1 MMLHMRILNW
11 LYAKA
16 FLIFFRRAFRRI
28 GVKSKIISPI
38 AIEGAENISIGDDV
52 LVAAY
57 SCLAAVPLTG
67 AGLCQLKI
75 GDGCMIGRFNHI
87 YATKDIV
94 IEKNVLTANNVYIT
108 DNLHAYEDTELPI
121 MIQPIVQRGSVV
133 IGEGSWLGHNACIIG
148 ARIGRHCVVGAN
160 AVVTKD
166 VPDFCVVAGI
176 PAKIVKRFDEQSMV
190 WRRTC
195 PDGRFA
201 DV

>member
-1 MMLHMRILNW
+1 MLHMRIFNW
-11 LYAKA
+11 LAAKI
-16 FLIFFRRAFRRI
+16 FLILSRNAFNSI

-38 AIEGAENISIGDDV
+38 AIEGAKNISIGNGV
-52 LVAAY
+52 LVAAQ

-67 AGLCQLKI
+67 GGLCQLEI

-87 YATKDIV
+87 YATKSI
-94 IEKNVLTANNVYIT
+94 IFEKNVLTANNVYIT
-108 DNLHAYEDTELPI
+108 DNLHDYEDPELPI
-121 MIQPIVQRGSVV
+121 MNQPIVQRGSVI

-176 PAKIVKRFDEQSMV
+176 PAEIIKRYDEQLKV

-195 PDGRFA
+195 PNGRFV

>member
-1 MMLHMRILNW
+1 MLYMRIFNW
-11 LYAKA
+11 LAAKV
-16 FLIFFRRAFRRI
+16 FLILFGRAFNRV
-28 GVKSKIISPI
+28 GVNSKIISPV
-38 AIEGAENISIGDDV
+38 AIEGAKNISIGDDV
-52 LVAAY
+52 LVAAH

-67 AGLCQLKI
+67 ARLCQLVI

-87 YATKDIV
+87 YATKSIV

-108 DNLHAYEDTELPI
+108 DNLHAYEDPELPI
-121 MIQPIVQRGSVV
+121 ISQPILQRGSVI
-133 IGEGSWLGHNACIIG
+133 IGEGSWLGQNACIIG

-166 VPDFCVVAGI
+166 VPDFSVVAGI
-176 PAKIVKRFDEQSMV
+176 PAKIIKRFDEQSNV

-201 DV
+201 NV